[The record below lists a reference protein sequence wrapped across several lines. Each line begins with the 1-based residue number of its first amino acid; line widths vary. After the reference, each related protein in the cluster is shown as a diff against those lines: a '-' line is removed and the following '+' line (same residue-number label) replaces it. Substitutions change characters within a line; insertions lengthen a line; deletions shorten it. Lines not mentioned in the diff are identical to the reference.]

1 MLILYLNVS
10 VMTLDTPCCKKTAL
24 QTYARYSGALL
35 SQSSIILTLAVCL
48 FRTAAAA
55 DVPGEDIIVHVNG
68 FTHARGQAIA
78 NLFREGDDV
87 FGKPYVRVVAN
98 IQQNTATLVFPSLP
112 QGSYAV
118 TVFHDANGN
127 NDLDHNFLRFPAE
140 PLGFS
145 NGFKLSLFSGMPS
158 FEKLRFSFGSD
169 FQPLEISAK

>member
-1 MLILYLNVS
+1 
-10 VMTLDTPCCKKTAL
+10 MTA
-24 QTYARYSGALL
+24 GAFL

-48 FRTAAAA
+48 FKTAAAV
-55 DVPGEDIIVHVNG
+55 DVPGNDIIVHVSG
-68 FTHARGQAIA
+68 FTHAGGQAIG

-87 FGKPYVRVVAN
+87 FEKPYLRVVAG

-118 TVFHDANGN
+118 TVFHDENGN
-127 NDLDHNFLRFPAE
+127 NDLDHNFLRLPAE

-158 FEKLRFSFGSD
+158 FEKLRFSFGPD
-169 FQPLEISAK
+169 FQPLEISVK